1 MFALVCT
8 LIMVKN
14 FTLGMCVVFLD
25 LLIMPDILE
34 KEEGWGFFSIT
45 LSG

>member
-25 LLIMPDILE
+25 LLIMPEILE
-34 KEEGWGFFSIT
+34 KEERRVFFSR
-45 LSG
+45 LAE